1 MGIYGR
7 NRHSG
12 WAAEGE
18 GDPAGPG
25 KRVRGTQEAA
35 NTVGTPS
42 VPLKASVP
50 VLQPIV
56 MSCCAAHVSG

>member
-1 MGIYGR
+1 MGIYRR

-12 WAAEGE
+12 WATEGE

-42 VPLKASVP
+42 VSFESA
-50 VLQPIV
+50 
-56 MSCCAAHVSG
+56 AAHRDVLLCGAC